1 MQKIAAELRHRELT
15 QEIYNIGDEVAVY
28 TENLLEAV
36 RDWDAELT
44 RECLAEFVEILAD
57 ARRDSRRIVG
67 ELLGLR
73 QALISGLR
81 SGVLSASAASGVRLP
96 EPELLDA
103 ASLDELFPVSSP
115 VTVTGLAEALNART
129 EVVVEHLGELVEWV
143 LDQTKLV
150 AGNLDAVSLPH
161 LYARAGTHV
170 TATVEGWLDT
180 VAGDHPSYVRT
191 MRGVHPP
198 EFLAERARIDAV
210 VARVS
215 AKRARRGAAS

>member
-15 QEIYNIGDEVAVY
+15 QEIYNIGDEVAEY
-28 TENLLEAV
+28 LEHLLEAV

-44 RECLAEFVEILAD
+44 HDCLAEFVEILAD
-57 ARRDSRRIVG
+57 ARRDSRRLVG

-73 QALISGLR
+73 QALISGVR
-81 SGVLSASAASGVRLP
+81 AGVLSASGSPGSQLP

-103 ASLDELFPVSSP
+103 ASLEELFPLASP
-115 VTVTGLAEALNART
+115 VTVTGLAGALDART
-129 EVVVEHLGELVEWV
+129 DLVAEHLDELVDWV

-161 LYARAGTHV
+161 LYARVGTHV
-170 TATVEGWLDT
+170 NATVEGWLNT
-180 VAGDHPSYVRT
+180 VADAHPAYART
-191 MRGVHPP
+191 MRGSNPP
-198 EFLAERARIDAV
+198 SFLAERARIDAV

-215 AKRARRGAAS
+215 AKRAQRGAAS

>member
-15 QEIYNIGDEVAVY
+15 QEIYNIGDEVAEY
-28 TENLLEAV
+28 IEHLLEAV
-36 RDWDAELT
+36 RDWDSELT
-44 RECLAEFVEILAD
+44 HDCLAEFEEILSD
-57 ARRDSRRIVG
+57 ARRDSRQIVG

-73 QALISGLR
+73 QALT
-81 SGVLSASAASGVRLP
+81 SGVRAGILSATAAAGAKLI

-103 ASLDELFPVSSP
+103 PSLDELFPLTSP
-115 VTVTGLAEALNART
+115 VNVTGLSEALNART
-129 EVVVEHLGELVEWV
+129 ELVVEHLGELVAWV

-161 LYARAGTHV
+161 LYARVGTHV
-170 TATVEGWLDT
+170 NATVEGWLRT
-180 VAGDHPSYVRT
+180 VADSHPSYARG
-191 MRGVHPP
+191 MRGNHTP

-215 AKRARRGAAS
+215 AKRAQRGAAS